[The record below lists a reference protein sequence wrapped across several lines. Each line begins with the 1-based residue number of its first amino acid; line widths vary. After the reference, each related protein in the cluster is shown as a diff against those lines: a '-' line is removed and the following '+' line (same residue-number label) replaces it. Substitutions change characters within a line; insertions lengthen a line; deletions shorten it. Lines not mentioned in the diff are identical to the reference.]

1 MTKNKQ
7 TNNKQK
13 RKVIKVSITILVFL
27 IVEMLIIVG
36 FSETHFLKGTKIGG
50 VDCSFMT
57 IKNAKAKVEKKLRA
71 ETFKLY
77 FTTGETYEI
86 SLDEIGVRLDEEDL
100 VKFFNEEHAYWKAER
115 NYDKV
120 VVEPT
125 KVEEQLAEIPQ
136 LQEENMYAPQNARIE
151 WDGNQFYIK
160 EHEFGNKID
169 FQEALQFTLGKL
181 QNCKFDVNFYS
192 ITDIYPEVY
201 ADDLWV
207 RKEYLN
213 TIVNK
218 SKLYFTLYDGET
230 IILGKETIKTWI
242 VENPEGYTI
251 DIGNGI
257 SAFVDALSLRV
268 EEVNSK
274 IYFTP
279 VGLDRII
286 SLECPEEWRPKLI
299 KDELAR
305 IIEPVLGGEAEIV
318 LPYDKPFLTETAKFK
333 DRIELDKSRQ
343 GVWAFRDLECVL
355 ESSCVTGNVAQ
366 GYDTPTGVFSVT
378 EMARDGKMTKYG
390 VSEYKYLIAFFGDY
404 CFHDASWRYQFGGEI
419 YKTAGSHGC
428 ANMPEEGARLLYENS
443 YLGML
448 VLVYES

>member
-1 MTKNKQ
+1 MTVATVMREELVMTKNKQ

-333 DRIELDKSRQ
+333 DRI
-343 GVWAFRDLECVL
+343 
-355 ESSCVTGNVAQ
+355 
-366 GYDTPTGVFSVT
+366 
-378 EMARDGKMTKYG
+378 
-390 VSEYKYLIAFFGDY
+390 
-404 CFHDASWRYQFGGEI
+404 
-419 YKTAGSHGC
+419 
-428 ANMPEEGARLLYENS
+428 
-443 YLGML
+443 
-448 VLVYES
+448 